1 VLQTLEAKSKKQ
13 AFVSHGDFRQYLY
26 EATIFA
32 MPCTKATNETAEIRL
47 FYHFSHKL
55 GFSIIVQLE
64 KIHRFSST
72 TVSEKNNS
80 YRFNLWQNKP
90 EYWLSWRKGLND
102 KSLSCERKFCKNLT
116 TL

>member
-1 VLQTLEAKSKKQ
+1 MLQKLEAKSKKQ

-64 KIHRFSST
+64 KNPLIFQH
-72 TVSEKNNS
+72 
-80 YRFNLWQNKP
+80 YRFGEKQQLQTQFMAK
-90 EYWLSWRKGLND
+90 
-102 KSLSCERKFCKNLT
+102 
-116 TL
+116 